1 MKLTQCFGCQ
11 FFSERGLMPGN
22 TAGMEDSV
30 KRELGEL
37 GQSSV
42 YEIYR
47 YNTLVFFV
55 YDLKGIQNA
64 KWSLILSSLIF
75 VASIK

>member
-1 MKLTQCFGCQ
+1 
-11 FFSERGLMPGN
+11 MPGN

-42 YEIYR
+42 YGIYR

-55 YDLKGIQNA
+55 YDLKGIQNE
-64 KWSLILSSLIF
+64 K
-75 VASIK
+75 